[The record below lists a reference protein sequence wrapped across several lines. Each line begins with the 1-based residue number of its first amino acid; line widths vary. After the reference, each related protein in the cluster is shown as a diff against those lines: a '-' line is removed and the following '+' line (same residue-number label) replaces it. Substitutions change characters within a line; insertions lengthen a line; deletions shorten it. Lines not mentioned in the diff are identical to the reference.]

1 MKSIELTK
9 GRLFVKPDKT
19 SFLEEVSFEA
29 DIWSQSQTHSVV
41 LKITDING
49 KIFCFR
55 LSVQIIL
62 FGNWTFSARTYEFCH
77 VSFSVHTFYQMH
89 VSLRLNFSENIAA
102 SGWHWRNTL
111 ITANSWH
118 EIMLCNTDKLRHELW
133 GLVSD

>member
-1 MKSIELTK
+1 MLNQTK
-9 GRLFVKPDKT
+9 RRFWKKFPLK
-19 SFLEEVSFEA
+19 
-29 DIWSQSQTHSVV
+29 QTFGPKVRRTESVV

-77 VSFSVHTFYQMH
+77 VSFFVHTFYQMH

-102 SGWHWRNTL
+102 SGWH
-111 ITANSWH
+111 
-118 EIMLCNTDKLRHELW
+118 
-133 GLVSD
+133 